1 MSRGPRPFLADP
13 RRALFAL
20 AFVFATLAIPSASAA
35 YPPASTYALDATV
48 TPHATSAPNALFGAS
63 LAASDG
69 FLAALVN
76 ATAAEIFSVSPSG
89 VVQTS
94 SALLVA
100 PDPDDVGDTLSRHG
114 HHFAMADG
122 VVVLGT
128 PAKHLATGGAVAWT
142 HDPTTGEW
150 TGPASLGSSDGVRGG
165 MGYAV
170 ATSGGAVIVLGAPDA
185 RSGAGAAYVF
195 TRSSATTTNPTN
207 PWTEARRLANPG
219 GSTAG
224 DAFGAAVAVHQG
236 ADGEGN
242 GWIIVAAPGANAGAG
257 AAHAFARL
265 RTAGG
270 DDAHGWTHVQELTPS
285 DASAP
290 GGFGASLALTGRY
303 LLVACDPA
311 PGSTGA
317 GTVAGR
323 GEAYLLARSASAD
336 FSAEAPADAATHTP
350 TTDEGRWVLDGVLTP
365 PPAPAGEPAETT
377 SGACAVSGETAAMG
391 STAAAG
397 RDREARRTCGG
408 D

>member
-195 TRSSATTTNPTN
+195 TRSSATTTPRTRGRRRDVSRTPADPPRATRSARPSRCTRARTARETDGSSSPRPAPTR
-207 PWTEARRLANPG
+207 ARAR
-219 GSTAG
+219 
-224 DAFGAAVAVHQG
+224 
-236 ADGEGN
+236 
-242 GWIIVAAPGANAGAG
+242 
-257 AAHAFARL
+257 ARL
-265 RTAGG
+265 RAS
-270 DDAHGWTHVQELTPS
+270 AHGGRRRRARL
-285 DASAP
+285 DARP
-290 GGFGASLALTGRY
+290 GVDPVGR
-303 LLVACDPA
+303 LR
-311 PGSTGA
+311 
-317 GTVAGR
+317 AGR
-323 GEAYLLARSASAD
+323 VRRVVSVDRSVPSGGVRSRAGIDGRGDSRGSRRGVSVGEERV
-336 FSAEAPADAATHTP
+336 
-350 TTDEGRWVLDGVLTP
+350 G
-365 PPAPAGEPAETT
+365 
-377 SGACAVSGETAAMG
+377 
-391 STAAAG
+391 
-397 RDREARRTCGG
+397 
-408 D
+408 

>member
-13 RRALFAL
+13 AARSSRSRSSSRRSRSRPRPRR
-20 AFVFATLAIPSASAA
+20 TT
-35 YPPASTYALDATV
+35 PASTYALDATV

-170 ATSGGAVIVLGAPDA
+170 ATSGGAVIVLGAP
-185 RSGAGAAYVF
+185 
-195 TRSSATTTNPTN
+195 TR
-207 PWTEARRLANPG
+207 
-219 GSTAG
+219 
-224 DAFGAAVAVHQG
+224 
-236 ADGEGN
+236 
-242 GWIIVAAPGANAGAG
+242 AGAG
-257 AAHAFARL
+257 GAARLHEIIRDDDDDEPVDGGATSREPRRIHRGRRVRRGRRGAPGRGRRGKRMDHRRRARRQRGRGRGARLRARL

-270 DDAHGWTHVQELTPS
+270 FRRARLDAR
-285 DASAP
+285 P
-290 GGFGASLALTGRY
+290 GVDPVGR
-303 LLVACDPA
+303 LR
-311 PGSTGA
+311 
-317 GTVAGR
+317 AGR
-323 GEAYLLARSASAD
+323 VRRVD
-336 FSAEAPADAATHTP
+336 R
-350 TTDEGRWVLDGVLTP
+350 GR
-365 PPAPAGEPAETT
+365 
-377 SGACAVSGETAAMG
+377 
-391 STAAAG
+391 
-397 RDREARRTCGG
+397 
-408 D
+408 

>member
-195 TRSSATTTNPTN
+195 TRSSATTTNDDEPVDGGATSRE
-207 PWTEARRLANPG
+207 PRRIHRGRRVRRGRRGAPGRGRRGKRMDHRRRARRQRGRGRGRTPSRVCARR
-219 GSTAG
+219 
-224 DAFGAAVAVHQG
+224 AATT
-236 ADGEGN
+236 
-242 GWIIVAAPGANAGAG
+242 
-257 AAHAFARL
+257 
-265 RTAGG
+265 RTAGR
-270 DDAHGWTHVQELTPS
+270 TS
-285 DASAP
+285 
-290 GGFGASLALTGRY
+290 
-303 LLVACDPA
+303 
-311 PGSTGA
+311 
-317 GTVAGR
+317 
-323 GEAYLLARSASAD
+323 RS
-336 FSAEAPADAATHTP
+336 
-350 TTDEGRWVLDGVLTP
+350 
-365 PPAPAGEPAETT
+365 
-377 SGACAVSGETAAMG
+377 
-391 STAAAG
+391 
-397 RDREARRTCGG
+397 
-408 D
+408 